1 LTEKEDQA
9 VLEYDAS
16 VVGQE
21 FDRYTYEVTREDIVA
36 FAASLG
42 ETNPLYTDEEYAAT
56 TPYGG
61 IIAPPTF
68 CVTFRSYATMP
79 DLKLNYGKR
88 GFDGGKECQFFAPIR
103 PGDSITGV
111 DRIAEVYEKTGRS
124 GNMIF
129 VVRESEM
136 TNQHGEKV
144 ALIRQ
149 SLIRRD

>member
-1 LTEKEDQA
+1 
-9 VLEYDAS
+9 VLEYDS
-16 VVGQE
+16 SWIGKE
-21 FDRYTYEVTREDIVA
+21 FDRYTYQVTKEEVIE
-36 FAASLG
+36 FAKSVG
-42 ETNPLYTDEEYAAT
+42 ESNPLYTDEEYART

-68 CVTFRSYATMP
+68 CLVFRSHAMLP

-88 GFDGGKECQFFAPIR
+88 GLDGGKECQFYAAIR
-103 PGDSITGV
+103 PGDTITGV

-129 VVRESEM
+129 IVRESEM
-136 TNQHGEKV
+136 TNQHGKKV
-144 ALIRQ
+144 AVIRQ

>member
-1 LTEKEDQA
+1 M
-9 VLEYDAS
+9 LEYDTS
-16 VVGQE
+16 VIGQE
-21 FDRYTYEVTREDIVA
+21 FDRYTYEVTREDIVE
-36 FAASLG
+36 FATSLG
-42 ETNPLYTDEEYAAT
+42 ESNPLYTDEEYAAT

-68 CVTFRSYATMP
+68 CVSFRSYATMP

-88 GFDGGKECQFFAPIR
+88 GFDGGKECQFVAPIR
-103 PGDSITGV
+103 PGDCITGV

-129 VVRESEM
+129 IVRESEM

-144 ALIRQ
+144 AVIRQ

>member
-1 LTEKEDQA
+1 M
-9 VLEYDAS
+9 LEYDAS
-16 VVGQE
+16 VVGKE
-21 FDRYTYEVTREDIVA
+21 FDRYTYEVTREDIVE

-56 TPYGG
+56 TLYGG

-68 CVTFRSYATMP
+68 CVSFRSYATLP

-129 VVRESEM
+129 IVRESEM

-144 ALIRQ
+144 AVIRQ